1 MIRNHRFVF
10 CLIFLTS
17 FCLVELRAQEETSD
31 DLRVLSARDT
41 LRINSV
47 GSPTLSPDG
56 NWVLY
61 TRSERDMTE
70 EIDLEDEF
78 ERKTHIWRATAD
90 GSSRR
95 QMTRGDQDANAPQ
108 WLPDGNRIAFL
119 TSRGKKKNGED
130 GDDGPK
136 QQVYF
141 MYLDGGEAWEVTEHE
156 EGVQGFRLSPDG
168 KQIAFLSHDP
178 LTDEEKKE
186 KKQKDD
192 TIVVDEKFRWVHL
205 WVWDME
211 SSEARRITEG
221 DFTVSDPRW
230 SPDGKSIAY
239 VTRPNTKLDDTW
251 NSDVW
256 VVEVE
261 SGDARKLYE
270 NPGTDSG
277 PRWSFD
283 GEWVAFATKPDLKTN
298 TNHSKL
304 ALVRPSEPDQ
314 KPRMLLGEFDRDFS
328 NPIWHPSGQNI
339 YWSTGDQT
347 NTRLFSVDVNSGQAT
362 PMDVPDGSNRSFE
375 LSRDGTRWV
384 WTHSPSSQPGEV
396 IVAPLDLSDRK
407 QLSDANSWMQDEG
420 LQFAEARAI
429 QWKNSEGQEIEGVIT
444 FPVGYQDGER
454 YPLVLNPHGGPSGA
468 VTTSFSTTTQFLAG
482 NGFMV
487 LQPNFRG
494 SSNYGQEFL
503 NSNRDYWGI
512 RDYDDCMTGVDFVIE
527 QGWADPDRLV
537 CYGWSYGGY
546 MSFWICTQTDRFKVV
561 SPGAGVANL
570 YSMYSTTD
578 ISNYLGWFFGTP
590 WENEEIYRKLSPIRH
605 AENVSNKI
613 FIMTGEKDARVPPE
627 QSIEFYRALVDL
639 GKDAELVIFPRE
651 GHGIRE
657 PWHQMD
663 RLRRYLEAFSEAV
676 DLEPRSEARWHEA
689 VEEAKKKAEEESED
703 DDDSS
708 QQDDDSEAEDDQ

>member
-1 MIRNHRFVF
+1 MIRTKACFGLV
-10 CLIFLTS
+10 LIASCFLNQAW
-17 FCLVELRAQEETSD
+17 AQEETNED
-31 DLRVLSARDT
+31 FRVLSARDT

-61 TRSERDMTE
+61 TQSERDMTD

-78 ERKTHIWRATAD
+78 ERTTHIWRVNSD
-90 GSSRR
+90 GTSRR
-95 QMTRGDQDANAPQ
+95 QMTRGDQDANSPQ
-108 WLPDGNRIAFL
+108 WLPEGNRMAFL
-119 TSRGKKKNGED
+119 ASRGGKKSGGD
-130 GDDGPK
+130 DDDGPK

-141 MYLDGGEAWEVTEHE
+141 MYLDGGEAWEVTEHD

-168 KQIAFLSHDP
+168 TQIAFLSRDP
-178 LTDEEKKE
+178 LTDEEKKQ

-205 WVWDME
+205 WVWDTE
-211 SSEARRITEG
+211 SGEARRITEG

-256 VVEVE
+256 VVDVE
-261 SGDARKLYE
+261 SGDSRKLHE
-270 NPGTDSG
+270 NPGTDSS
-277 PRWSFD
+277 PRWSAD
-283 GEWVAFATKPDLKTN
+283 GEWIAFATKPDLKTN
-298 TNHSKL
+298 TNYSKL
-304 ALVRPSEPDQ
+304 ALVSPNDADHEPQ
-314 KPRMLLGEFDRDFS
+314 ILLEDFDRDFS
-328 NPIWHPSGQNI
+328 SPIWHPSGQKI
-339 YWSTGDQT
+339 FWATGDHT
-347 NTRLFSVDVNSGQAT
+347 NIGLFSVDVNSGQVT
-362 PMDVPDGSNRSFE
+362 PMDVPDGANRSFE
-375 LSRDGTRWV
+375 LSRDGARWV
-384 WTHSPSSQPGEV
+384 WTHSSSRQPGEINV
-396 IVAPLDLSDRK
+396 SSLDLSDR
-407 QLSDANSWMQDEG
+407 QTITSTNEWMQEEG
-420 LQFAEARAI
+420 LQLAEARPI
-429 QWKNSEGQEIEGVIT
+429 RWKNSEGQEIEGVLT
-444 FPVGYQDGER
+444 FPVGYEEGER
-454 YPLVLNPHGGPSGA
+454 YPLVLNPHGGPSSA
-468 VTTSFSTTTQFLAG
+468 VTTGFSGTTQFLAG
-482 NGFMV
+482 NGFLV

-512 RDYDDCMTGVDFVIE
+512 RDYDDCMTGVDYVIE
-527 QGWADPDRLV
+527 QGWADPDRMV

-590 WENEEIYRKLSPIRH
+590 WDNEEIYRKLSPIRH
-605 AENVSNKI
+605 AQNVKNKI
-613 FIMTGEKDARVPPE
+613 LIMTGEKDARVPPE
-627 QSIEFYRALVDL
+627 QSIEFYRALIDL

-676 DLEPRSEARWHEA
+676 DLEPRSETRWHDA
-689 VEEAKKKAEEESED
+689 LEEAKSKADEESD
-703 DDDSS
+703 DDKESS
-708 QQDDDSEAEDDQ
+708 QSDGDTEAE